1 MRNYSLYLVTLFV
14 CLTSITSA
22 KSIQANFQYFTFQNS
37 DGQNYIETYFT
48 FLSTSIQYQKVDD
61 QFYKGT
67 IKVDLSFE
75 SADSTTLITDSYI
88 FNTPLIT
95 DTLEATYFVDKQVF
109 ALNNG
114 NYKLKIQ
121 LKDSN
126 SEPLKTSTSIA
137 MDISNKVL
145 CFSDIVLLSS
155 FEPTVKPNILSKS
168 GYDLLPLQN
177 KGAYFIDDSETKL
190 EFYVEWYNADL
201 DTYTQSQYLLNYFIE
216 NEQTNIPITD
226 FNVIKKHEGRSAFIG
241 GFDISSLAS
250 GNYNFVFCLLN
261 KEGRGL
267 VQKKVFFQRKNSSTI
282 LKPDDYLSLNFKG
295 SFVDEYNDPKH
306 LAEDISSLFP
316 VATQSERS
324 YAKNQLNKFDLNEMK
339 RFFYGFWFNRK
350 PLAPEEEWQKYY
362 KAVKQVNEAYST
374 ISVKGFATDR
384 GYYFLKYGAPDYIEN
399 SIYDNLSLPY
409 QIWHYYKLNKQTNKI
424 FIFAETALGTNEY
437 QLIHSTAQGE
447 LYNENWKDI
456 VYRTRH
462 NFSDDKQYDGLNPE
476 ENIDP
481 TGNKTTD

>member
-1 MRNYSLYLVTLFV
+1 MRSYRIYLIAFFLFSFN
-14 CLTSITSA
+14 LLNA
-22 KSIQANFQYFTFQNS
+22 KNLQASFQYFTFQNEE
-37 DGQNYIETYFT
+37 GQNYIETYFT
-48 FLSTSIQYQKVDD
+48 FLSSSIQYQKVDD

-75 SADSTTLITDSYI
+75 GSDSSSLISDSYI
-88 FNTPLIT
+88 FNTPLIA
-95 DTLEATYFVDKQVF
+95 DTLEAIYFMDKQVF

-114 NYKLKIQ
+114 NYKLNIE

-126 SEPLKTSTSIA
+126 SEVLKTSTSIS
-137 MDISNKVL
+137 MDISNKAL

-155 FEPTVKPNILSKS
+155 FEPTTKPNILSKS
-168 GYDLLPLQN
+168 GYDLIPLLN
-177 KGAYFIDDSETKL
+177 KGTYFIDDNETKL
-190 EFYVEWYNADL
+190 EFYIEWYNAAL
-201 DTYTQSQYLLNYFIE
+201 DTNTQSQYLLNYYIE
-216 NEQTNIPITD
+216 NEQTHIPITD
-226 FNVIKKHEGRSAFIG
+226 FNVVKKHEGQSAFIG
-241 GFDISSLAS
+241 GFDVSSLAS

-267 VQKKVFFQRKNSSTI
+267 VQKKVFIQRKNSTTI
-282 LKPDDYLSLNFKG
+282 LKPDDYMSLKHNG
-295 SFVDEYNDPKH
+295 SFVDEYTNPEH

-316 VATQSERS
+316 IATQSERS
-324 YAKNQLNKFDLNEMK
+324 YAMNQLNKLDLNEMK
-339 RFFYGFWFNRK
+339 HFFYGFWYNRK
-350 PLAPEEEWQKYY
+350 PLVPEQEWQKYSN
-362 KAVKQVNEAYST
+362 AVKQVNEAYST

-409 QIWHYYKLNKQTNKI
+409 QIWHYYKLDKQTNKI

-437 QLIHSTAQGE
+437 QLIHSTVQGE

-476 ENIDP
+476 KNIQP